1 MKNKQ
6 KNDAAKAD
14 VNSHKNNNRILRNY
28 QEQIGMT
35 VCVIGAMAAD
45 SEAILIPITIMLVG
59 IIMIIRKAM

>member
-14 VNSHKNNNRILRNY
+14 VNHHQNDIKILRKY

-35 VCVIGAMAAD
+35 VCAIGAMAGD
-45 SEAILIPITIMLVG
+45 SKAILIPITIILIG
-59 IIMIIRKAM
+59 IMIIRKAM